1 MEKDLIRQEER
12 AHARFA
18 PSGSMAW
25 LFCAFSAYHIGD
37 YKADRKNEDNTA
49 AITGTLMHE
58 LAELCFR
65 YKECLGDEEKEEE
78 LADYTNRIR
87 TITGTLG
94 EEKTEQVR
102 NYCRFVMEEGK
113 GHEILVEQRVSME
126 KYHIDCWGT
135 ADVVIYNEENE
146 LLKIIDLKTGWN
158 SDEPDSPQL
167 ALYALGAM
175 DTLFSNKKITNV
187 ETIIYQTTEREPI
200 KRKTWSMDKI
210 KEFID
215 LVRDANERNKE
226 VDKLSENEAQELAS
240 PLPTRCQY
248 CPKRVFCE
256 AVKKACMGYIE
267 ALMAGNPHA
276 EEFSIAIQW
285 MPFITK
291 QEEAFKDKA
300 LDFYKAE
307 GGIPGCK
314 IKPGGYYQRMPSDEE
329 SQRKII
335 NVLVNMG
342 YKKED
347 ICTEKTKGKTEM
359 FKVIGDDKEAIKAI
373 NRYMNYVNVKEKVV
387 AE

>member
-12 AHARFA
+12 AHAKYA

-25 LFCAFSAYHIGD
+25 LFCAFCAYHIGE

-65 YKECLGDEEKEEE
+65 HNECLGDEERKEE
-78 LADYTNRIR
+78 LADCTNRIR

-135 ADVVIYNEENE
+135 ADVVIYDEDKE

-158 SDEPDSPQL
+158 SVEPDSPQL

-175 DTLFSNKKITNV
+175 DTLFSDKKITKV

-200 KRKTWSMDKI
+200 KRKSWSMDEINKF
-210 KEFID
+210 KEI
-215 LVRDANERNKE
+215 VRQANERNKE
-226 VDKLSENEAQELAS
+226 VDKLAEKEAQELAS
-240 PLPTRCQY
+240 PFPTRCQY
-248 CPKRVFCE
+248 CPKRTICE
-256 AVKKACMGYIE
+256 AVRKSFESYIN
-267 ALMAGNPHA
+267 AMMSPNPDKND
-276 EEFSIAIQW
+276 FSIGVMW
-285 MPFITK
+285 SPFFTK
-291 QEEAFKDKA
+291 QAEAFKDKA
-300 LDFYKAE
+300 VDFYKSK

-314 IKPGGYYQRMPSDEE
+314 IKEGGYYQRMPSDEK
-329 SQRKII
+329 SQKKII

-359 FKVIGDDKEAIKAI
+359 FKVIGDNKEAIKAI

>member
-12 AHARFA
+12 AHAKYA

-25 LFCAFSAYHIGD
+25 LFCAFCAYHIGN
-37 YKADRKNEDNTA
+37 YKADKKSEDNTA

-65 YKECLGDEEKEEE
+65 YNEYMGDEERKEE
-78 LADYTNRIR
+78 LADCTNRIR

-102 NYCRFVMEEGK
+102 NYCQFVMEEGK
-113 GHEILVEQRVSME
+113 SHEILVEQRVSME

-135 ADVVIYNEENE
+135 ADVVIYDEENE
-146 LLKIIDLKTGWN
+146 CLKIIDLKTGWN
-158 SDEPDSPQL
+158 SVEPDSPQL

-175 DTLFSNKKITNV
+175 DTLFSDKKITKV

-200 KRKTWSMDKI
+200 KRKTWLMDEIASFAEVVKQ
-210 KEFID
+210 
-215 LVRDANERNKE
+215 ANEINKNIDNLTE
-226 VDKLSENEAQELAS
+226 DEAQKLAS
-240 PLPTRCQY
+240 PYPTRCQY
-248 CPKRVFCE
+248 CPKRPICE
-256 AVKKACMGYIE
+256 AMKKACMKYIE
-267 ALMAGNPHA
+267 ALTAGNPHA

-300 LDFYKAE
+300 LDFYKSE

-314 IKPGGYYQRMPSDEE
+314 IKSGGCYQRMPSDEK

-335 NVLVNMG
+335 DVLVNMG

-347 ICTEKTKGKTEM
+347 ICTEKTKGKAEM
-359 FKVIGDDKEAIKAI
+359 FKVIGDDKEAIAAI
-373 NRYMNYVNVKEKVV
+373 NPYMNYVNVREKVV
-387 AE
+387 SE